1 MESVSDWTQR
11 FLQVFYNSARPSRL
25 HQRLSELPELCH
37 HWSSGSSS
45 QISHRWVSCEQQ
57 LLRNSETSGT
67 VSSLVI
73 SGKFL
78 AGNDLPSRFSIDRFL
93 VSNSCSATLR
103 EFAEESL
110 KLTNDHIVRFS
121 DSLALGRASGLGNL
135 TSHHTASFF
144 SLLSVPGS
152 SCYDP
157 SPESSSEDH
166 CRCRSSRHLLH
177 QCLTTFDWE
186 CKSSLPVRYKLEK
199 GLGVVEVSESWR
211 GYRAWQMFGSEDEL
225 DRHLVEAHSLV

>member
-1 MESVSDWTQR
+1 MLSNSQR
-11 FLQVFYNSARPSRL
+11 VRRRVAEAHHRP
-25 HQRLSELPELCH
+25 
-37 HWSSGSSS
+37 
-45 QISHRWVSCEQQ
+45 
-57 LLRNSETSGT
+57 
-67 VSSLVI
+67 
-73 SGKFL
+73 
-78 AGNDLPSRFSIDRFL
+78 L
-93 VSNSCSATLR
+93 VSQ
-103 EFAEESL
+103 
-110 KLTNDHIVRFS
+110 HIVRFY

-225 DRHLVEAHSLV
+225 DRHLVEAHSLA